1 MTVIGIIPARYGST
15 RFPGKALADIDGK
28 PMIQHVYERACQVS
42 LFHKVIVAT
51 DDDRIQQ
58 AVLKFDG
65 HVRMTSSA
73 HHTGTDR
80 IAEVARNLNADI
92 VVNVQGD
99 EPLIQPDMIAE
110 AVHPLLEDPD
120 VSIGTLKHRI
130 STPDELFD
138 PNVVKVVTDPHN
150 RALYF
155 SRSPIPYVKGEDMR
169 SGGFRSHTFF
179 RHIGLYAFRRDF
191 LLHFVTL
198 PQTPLEQVEGLEQLR
213 ALEHGYRITAV
224 ETLHESIGVDTP
236 EDVGKV
242 IKLISEL
249 K

>member
-15 RFPGKALADIDGK
+15 RFPGKALADIGGK

-42 LFHKVIVAT
+42 LFHDVIVAT
-51 DDDRIQQ
+51 DDERIQQ
-58 AVLKFDG
+58 AVLKFGG
-65 HVRMTSSA
+65 HVRMTSPD

-80 IAEVARNLNADI
+80 IAEVARDLDADI

-99 EPLIQPDMIAE
+99 EPLIQPDMIAD
-110 AVHPLLEDPD
+110 AIHPLLKAPNI
-120 VSIGTLKHRI
+120 SIGTLKHRI

-138 PNVVKVVTDPHN
+138 PNVVKVVTDSHS

-169 SGGFRSHTFF
+169 AEGFRSHTFF

-191 LLHFVTL
+191 LLHFITL
-198 PQTPLEQVEGLEQLR
+198 PQTPLEQIEGLEQLR
-213 ALEHGYRITAV
+213 ALEHGYLIAVV
-224 ETLHESIGVDTP
+224 ETSHESIGVDTP
-236 EDVGKV
+236 DDVEKV
-242 IKLISEL
+242 IKLMRET
-249 K
+249 